1 MEVWRAYFVLTFIIL
16 FFIYNEQML
25 NAWRR
30 IHVLLLLTVSVN
42 IWKYSYNAIV
52 TSLFQQIF
60 FFFFLTNNV
69 EVWIAIQ

>member
-52 TSLFQQIF
+52 TSLFQRI

>member
-52 TSLFQQIF
+52 TSLFQRI
-60 FFFFLTNNV
+60 FFFLTNNV